1 MPALDHRI
9 STVGSYIHALSHCA
23 GPVVGPATA
32 RRQAV
37 WQARGLG
44 FRERLRMAAGGAACP
59 PHPKPWSPDHPSCNR
74 PARTDTRKAQ
84 ADASHCP
91 LSAQTVS
98 PGLIPGQ
105 VKWPLDIGEL
115 PYYYWCMNKRS
126 HTSRAMR
133 LPSRRWRGNARPEPV
148 ERACPEPVEGACPE
162 SLEGSLPRK
171 GDARPVV
178 SFPPRSIQEPPHPYL
193 KDASSPPRDSGPSSY
208 ETRRNETKLDRF
220 FAKTRRSPSI
230 RLTGQAHRRRALG
243 SEAICPS
250 SVRVSIPARE

>member
-1 MPALDHRI
+1 MPAI
-9 STVGSYIHALSHCA
+9 AL
-23 GPVVGPATA
+23 
-32 RRQAV
+32 
-37 WQARGLG
+37 
-44 FRERLRMAAGGAACP
+44 
-59 PHPKPWSPDHPSCNR
+59 
-74 PARTDTRKAQ
+74 
-84 ADASHCP
+84 
-91 LSAQTVS
+91 LSAQAVS
-98 PGLIPGQ
+98 PGLIPDQSEMRG
-105 VKWPLDIGEL
+105 LDIGEL
-115 PYYYWCMNKRS
+115 LYYYWCMNKRS

-133 LPSRRWRGNARPEPV
+133 LPSRRWRGDARPESVEGACPESVERARPEPV

-220 FAKTRRSPSI
+220 FAKTRRRPSI